1 MTALAARETMGGVPA
16 GALPT
21 QKWGGRLWLAV
32 VVCLPL
38 AGCVNKLAPGDCSI
52 TADLACETACVL
64 LRPPAQPD
72 KPSDGDKCQNCG
84 GTGKVG
90 DGRVAVKC
98 AACDGTGKAKK
109 SQPVAAKQPC
119 ASGVCP
125 R

>member
-1 MTALAARETMGGVPA
+1 MSAPTGRETRGGVPA
-16 GALPT
+16 GDRPT
-21 QKWGGRLWLAV
+21 QKWGGRLLLAV
-32 VVCLPL
+32 VVASPL
-38 AGCVNKLAPGDCSI
+38 GGCAVKLAPGDCSI
-52 TADLACETACVL
+52 TADLACETACAL
-64 LRPPAQPD
+64 LRSPAPPD

-109 SQPVAAKQPC
+109 TQPVAAKQPC
-119 ASGVCP
+119 ANGVCP